1 MEVNLQLKGAGQIR
15 NGHGQLFFQ
24 KIFTPQFFSMWAQMG
39 LIFIPQKDFWPFSH
53 FWHFLA
59 ILKNL
64 EKIEKGA
71 ADQRLGH
78 AKALIKTEP
87 V

>member
-1 MEVNLQLKGAGQIR
+1 MVLYLGEKLIIFGGQFTKGAGQIR
-15 NGHGQLFFQ
+15 NGHDQLFFQ
-24 KIFTPQFFSMWAQMG
+24 KIFTPQFFSMWVQMG

-64 EKIEKGA
+64 EKN
-71 ADQRLGH
+71 
-78 AKALIKTEP
+78 
-87 V
+87 